1 MVSGG
6 SLHPHPHRLSYL
18 PGAGRPSTVGTF
30 DIEEPNNGIASV
42 KVLAGGEYNGFDIYS
57 LPNNATTL
65 VGGPGYDTFS
75 RHESPLGFSTGSLTL
90 IGNGGGDTFFYD
102 DSPLHD
108 TSNDEGVLDHNLN
121 YALTFN
127 TMTSG
132 TLHVADHNTGY
143 DIDQND
149 FNAIVPFDWTP
160 SETVAFSG
168 MGEVWVQGRAGQEYL
183 RGDGEHRGGPHPRD
197 RLRGGLRHGLGLR
210 LNLATREPEH
220 HRQRPEPC
228 RPQRVARLPGGDRP
242 VRYADAR
249 RQPVEDRPPLRAR
262 PQVVH
267 PGQRPLLGRDPRPV
281 HRGRPG

>member
-1 MVSGG
+1 M
-6 SLHPHPHRLSYL
+6 
-18 PGAGRPSTVGTF
+18 GTF

-108 TSNDEGVLDHNLN
+108 TSNDEGVSDHNLN

-168 MGEVWVQGRAGQEYL
+168 MGEVWVQGASGSKNTFAVTGSTAADLILGTGSEADSVTVSASASTSR
-183 RGDGEHRGGPHPRD
+183 RGSLSIIGSGPSHVVLNGSLDYPAVTVQSDTLTLDDSQSKTAHHYVLDHGSFTRGSVRFSV
-197 RLRGGLRHGLGLR
+197 
-210 LNLATREPEH
+210 ATAA
-220 HRQRPEPC
+220 C
-228 RPQRVARLPGGDRP
+228 TSWAARVMT
-242 VRYADAR
+242 YST
-249 RQPVEDRPPLRAR
+249 
-262 PQVVH
+262 
-267 PGQRPLLGRDPRPV
+267 
-281 HRGRPG
+281 